1 MKRRWFSMLLCLLS
15 FTVWVSGCGKPA
27 LQEDLPTTQAET
39 TVPVE
44 SSVETTILE
53 PEEIVFPYFTK
64 KQILADY
71 DQMFH
76 MMNMGYPHFGTVK
89 RAFGIDRDEVY
100 NEFRERVESLE
111 EPILLDEAYALFD
124 ETLAAFGGTGHLW
137 VWPASAY
144 DAMREA
150 CLFMGGDYAEAYIS
164 ISTENVLQTYDWFKE
179 RMNEEER
186 ARQESVI
193 PDTSEE
199 NIYLE
204 RIDDKTAYLKIQ
216 TFMPPTREHDYEY
229 LLALYA
235 EIADCENLIID
246 MRNNGGGDD
255 NYWMNNIV
263 APNISEPLTKT
274 VYCLFNRKTYSWG
287 YYKDYNKKSV
297 AYKTIS
303 ALPEMTE
310 EILSEFDSAWMVDIT
325 VEPDGDEKAF
335 DGQIYLLVDRS
346 VGSSAD
352 GFASYAKDTGFATL
366 VGENTGGDGASPLM
380 NMPKALSNTGLVF
393 WFSTMYPLNGDGSS
407 NTPYGTPPDY
417 YMNEGETALEAC
429 LRIIG

>member
-1 MKRRWFSMLLCLLS
+1 MLLCLLS

-71 DQMFH
+71 NYMFR
-76 MMNMGYPHFGTVK
+76 MMDRSYPHFGTVQ
-89 RAFGIDRDEVY
+89 REYGIERDEVY
-100 NEFRERVESLE
+100 NEFRERIENLE
-111 EPILLDEAYALFD
+111 EPILLDEVVALFG
-124 ETLAAFGGTGHLW
+124 ETLTAFGGTGHLW
-137 VWPASAY
+137 VWFPVQFDALRDAFALMMGSDSDAY
-144 DAMREA
+144 K
-150 CLFMGGDYAEAYIS
+150 L
-164 ISTENVLQTYDWFKE
+164 ISTEQVSQTYDWLKDH
-179 RMNEEER
+179 MNEEER
-186 ARQESVI
+186 ACQKSII

-199 NIYLE
+199 NITFE
-204 RIDDKTAYLKIQ
+204 RIDDKTAYLRIQ
-216 TFMPPTREHDYEY
+216 TFMPPTRGRDCVY
-229 LLALYA
+229 LLNLYA

-246 MRNNGGGDD
+246 IQNNGGGDPY
-255 NYWMNNIV
+255 YWMENII

-274 VYCLFNRKTYSWG
+274 EYCLFNRKVYADG
-287 YYKDYNKKSV
+287 FRAEHNKSSV
-297 AYKTIS
+297 AYKTIA

-310 EILSEFDSAWMVDIT
+310 EVLSEFDSAWMMDIT
-325 VEPDGDEKAF
+325 VEPDGEEKAF
-335 DGQIYLLVDRS
+335 DGRIYLLVDQS
-346 VGSSAD
+346 VYSAAD
-352 GFASYAKDTGFATL
+352 GFASYAKSTGFATL
-366 VGENTGGDGASPLM
+366 VGENTGGDGAGTLM
-380 NMPKALSNTGLVF
+380 NMPISLPNTGLIF